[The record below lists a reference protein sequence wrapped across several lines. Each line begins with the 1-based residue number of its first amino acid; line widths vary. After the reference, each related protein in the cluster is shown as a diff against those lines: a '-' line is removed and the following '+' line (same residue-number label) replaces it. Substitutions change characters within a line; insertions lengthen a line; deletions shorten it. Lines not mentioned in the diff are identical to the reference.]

1 MNNNDLEFNEENTIL
16 YIGSEGA
23 VTGQFIIGDE
33 TLWATQKIIA
43 EVFGVNVRTV
53 NEHLNNVFK
62 IGELNKQSTIRNFRI
77 VQNEGNREVTRDVN
91 FYNLDAII
99 AVGYRVNSKEATQ
112 FRIWA
117 TNVLKEY
124 MVKGFVLD
132 NELLKHGTRFGKDY
146 FEELLE
152 QIREI
157 RSSERRFNQ
166 KLTDIFATSFD
177 YNPTSEIAR
186 DFFASVQN
194 KLIYA
199 ISGKTA
205 AEIIAE
211 RSDSDK
217 PFMGLTTWKNPNGKI
232 LMSDVVISKNYLNKK
247 ELRRLDRIVD
257 GFLTLAENRAE
268 NEMPTG
274 MSDWSDILIS
284 YIKLNQLPILTHKG
298 KITSEHAKEIARK
311 EYKKFRP
318 IQDERFKSEFDI
330 MIEEIK
336 RLEGSK

>member
-1 MNNNDLEFNEENTIL
+1 MNNNNLELKEENTIL

-33 TLWATQKIIA
+33 TLWATQKIMS
-43 EVFGVNVRTV
+43 ELFGVNVRTISD
-53 NEHLNNVFK
+53 HLNNIFK
-62 IGELNKQSTIRNFRI
+62 TDELSEQSVIRKFRTTASDGKKY
-77 VQNEGNREVTRDVN
+77 NTN

-117 TNVLKEY
+117 TDVLKEY

-132 NELLKHGTRFGKDY
+132 SELLKNGTRFGKDY

-166 KLTDIFATSFD
+166 KLTDLFATSYD
-177 YNPTSEIAR
+177 YNSISEIAR
-186 DFFASVQN
+186 EFFASVQN

-199 ISGKTA
+199 VSGLTA
-205 AEIIAE
+205 AEIISE
-211 RSDSDK
+211 RSDSEK

-247 ELRRLDRIVD
+247 ELKRLDRIVD
-257 GFLTLAENRAE
+257 GFLTLAETRAE
-268 NEMPTG
+268 TETPTS
-274 MSDWSDILIS
+274 MSDWKDVLNS
-284 YIKLNQLPILTHKG
+284 YIKLNQLPLLTHKG
-298 KITSEHAKEIARK
+298 RISADLAKEIARK

-318 IQDERFKSEFDI
+318 IQDEKFKSEFDD

-336 RLEGSK
+336 RIEGSK

>member
-1 MNNNDLEFNEENTIL
+1 MNNNLELKEENSIL

-33 TLWATQKIIA
+33 TLWATQKEIA
-43 EVFGVNVRTV
+43 KQ
-53 NEHLNNVFK
+53 FK
-62 IGELNKQSTIRNFRI
+62 VDRSVITKHIKNIFNDGELDENSVSAKIAHTASDGKKYLT
-77 VQNEGNREVTRDVN
+77 T
-91 FYNLDAII
+91 FYNLDVII
-99 AVGYRVNSKEATQ
+99 SVGYRVNSKEATQ

-117 TNVLKEY
+117 TDVLKEY

-132 NELLKHGTRFGKDY
+132 NELLKNGTRFGKDY
-146 FEELLE
+146 FEDLLE

-166 KLTDIFATSFD
+166 KLTDIFATSYD
-177 YNPTSEIAR
+177 YNSVSEIAR
-186 DFFASVQN
+186 EFFASVQN

-199 ISGKTA
+199 VSGMTA
-205 AEIIAE
+205 AEIIAK
-211 RSDSDK
+211 RSDSEK

-257 GFLTLAENRAE
+257 GFLTLAETRAE
-268 NEMPTG
+268 TETPTG
-274 MSDWSDILIS
+274 MSDWKEILNS
-284 YIKLNQLPILTHKG
+284 YIKLNQLPLLTDKG
-298 KITSEHAKEIARK
+298 KITSEHAKEIAK
-311 EYKKFRP
+311 TEYKKFRP
-318 IQDERFKSEFDI
+318 IQDERFKSEFDD

-336 RLEGSK
+336 RIEGSK